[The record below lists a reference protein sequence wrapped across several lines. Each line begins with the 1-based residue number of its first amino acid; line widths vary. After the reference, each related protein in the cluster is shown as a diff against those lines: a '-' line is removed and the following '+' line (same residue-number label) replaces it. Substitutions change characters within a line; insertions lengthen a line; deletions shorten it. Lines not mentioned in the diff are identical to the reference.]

1 LTTYLKE
8 KRTRVDYIKNALS
21 KVEPQ
26 ILAASVIN
34 LDNLAKNYW
43 QIKDE
48 LSYETELTAVVKAD
62 SYGFGAIPVS
72 RRLYK
77 EGCRAFWV
85 ATIEEGIVVRK
96 ALPNDAEIFVL
107 SGIMS
112 GAEDLAV
119 GYGLAPV
126 LNNDYQSNLWID
138 YGKKTNRKL
147 NAVIQVDTGIFRNGY
162 SYRDIDKLG
171 DIRKNLN
178 VVWIM
183 SHLACADELNHP
195 LNKIQLGRFRKV
207 LKHFDGAKGC
217 LSATNGIFLG
227 KDYFFDAVRPGKALY
242 GFSIRKDRIGSMT
255 PVMDVFARIVQ
266 INRLQAGDTIGYGA
280 TFTADRDMTTIT
292 IGIGYADGFM
302 RKFSGFGHG
311 FLGGKQMPM
320 VGRISMDY
328 CVLDA
333 SEVDESYLEIGNWVA
348 LTNDSDYTLER
359 WALELNTLPHE
370 IACRFGSRV
379 KRVYIGEA

>member
-1 LTTYLKE
+1 M
-8 KRTRVDYIKNALS
+8 DYIKNALS